1 MGAII
6 EQFILSRFLID
17 AGRLLADSGGFWQS
31 IGYRSA
37 ATFDLCS
44 ILID

>member
-1 MGAII
+1 MDAIV

-17 AGRLLADSGGFWQS
+17 SDSRFWQS
-31 IGYRSA
+31 MGYRFA

-44 ILID
+44 IVID